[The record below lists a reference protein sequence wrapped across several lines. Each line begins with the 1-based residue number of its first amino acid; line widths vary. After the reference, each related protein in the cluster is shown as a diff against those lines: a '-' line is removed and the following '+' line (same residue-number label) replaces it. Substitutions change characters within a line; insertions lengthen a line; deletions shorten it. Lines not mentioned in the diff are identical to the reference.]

1 MSVQQSPLAQPHID
15 RYLGH
20 SKALDLTGIDFNDV
34 PNHPLRSDEIQA
46 LTYFMDVESNTIV
59 YLKELLSTP
68 AIEVP
73 EIQAFLSCWAYEEFF
88 HGAALKQFLRSAG
101 VPVDEDRTANVAKT
115 KGIVHHLRTIA
126 QTLLAKWAGKRFIGV
141 HMTWGAVNELTTAEG
156 YLRLIA
162 KTDHPILKELL
173 TRIMKDERRHYAFYF
188 REAQE
193 RLADPKT
200 AWLTSTLIRRFFEP
214 VGADIRSLDEV
225 DAVTL
230 YVLGDEEGQ
239 EVVRSIDKRIGTLPG
254 LEGFRGVEK
263 CLERTRARYG
273 KTLGHHGQM
282 PVPAAT

>member
-1 MSVQQSPLAQPHID
+1 MASESPAAVPHVE
-15 RYLGH
+15 RYFGH
-20 SKALDLTGIDFNDV
+20 SKALDLNGIDFDDV
-34 PNHPLRSDEIQA
+34 PNHPLRPDEIRA
-46 LTYFMDVESNTIV
+46 LTYFMDVEANTIV

-73 EIQAFLSCWAYEEFF
+73 EIQGFLSCWAYEEFF
-88 HGAALKQFLRSAG
+88 HGHALKQFLRAYG
-101 VPVDEDRTANVAKT
+101 VNVDEGRTAKIQKN
-115 KGIVHHLRTIA
+115 KGIIFRIRSLA
-126 QTLLAKWAGKRFIGV
+126 QTLLAAWAGERFIGV
-141 HMTWGAVNELTTAEG
+141 HMAWGAVNELTTAEG

-162 KTDHPILKELL
+162 KTEHPILKELL
-173 TRIMKDERRHYAFYF
+173 HRIMKDERRHFAFYF

-230 YVLGDEEGQ
+230 IVMGDAEGL
-239 EVVRSIDKRIGTLPG
+239 ETVRNIDRRIATLPG
-254 LEGFRGVEK
+254 LEGFNGVEK

-273 KTLGHHGQM
+273 TSLGSLGGA
-282 PVPAAT
+282 PVPA

>member
-1 MSVQQSPLAQPHID
+1 METQTHEEAPAHIE

-20 SKALDLTGIDFNDV
+20 SKALDLTGIDFDDV
-34 PNHPLRSDEIQA
+34 PNHPLRDDEIRA

-88 HGAALKQFLRSAG
+88 HGFALKQFLRAYG
-101 VPVDEDRTANVAKT
+101 VDIPDNRTASIQKN
-115 KGIVHHLRTIA
+115 KGVMFQLRTIG
-126 QTLLAKWAGKRFIGV
+126 QTVLAKWAGVRFIGV
-141 HMTWGAVNELTTAEG
+141 HMAWGAVNELTTAEG
-156 YLRLIA
+156 YLRLIK
-162 KTDHPILKELL
+162 KTEHPILRELL
-173 TRIMKDERRHYAFYF
+173 TRIMKDERRHFAFYF

-193 RLADPKT
+193 RLSDPKT
-200 AWLTSTLIRRFFEP
+200 AWLTSNLIRRFFEP

-230 YVLGDEEGQ
+230 IVLGDEEGL
-239 EVVRSIDKRIGTLPG
+239 ETVRGIDKRIATLPG

-273 KTLGHHGQM
+273 
-282 PVPAAT
+282 ATA